1 MAVLAVPLSGETAQ
15 LRAISMA
22 SAQMCASLLSAI
34 PAFDGGTSEDLEA
47 LAAVTEQRGLRRGE
61 VLIRQGEPSDAL
73 YFVLSGRFAV
83 QVQGAAEPI
92 AEIGQGQPIGE
103 IGFFAGQPRTATVVA
118 VRDSSVLAITR
129 ERFRQIS
136 ECSPGIRDA
145 VIVSLA
151 RRVSQGVG
159 QVANVSS
166 KVRTLAVI
174 SAGASRRS
182 DAFLESLRAVLGSL
196 SSTALLGEREVT
208 ARFPGAPLDD
218 PGISRWLNSLES
230 EYEIIFYIADQTLT
244 EWTQKC
250 IRQADAL
257 LLVAVAG
264 ASPELNP
271 SELLAFSV
279 HPRSARRLVI
289 LHENRTD
296 VVSGT
301 SSWLGMRDVF
311 MHHHVALQG
320 PSDIRRLFRFLAGRA
335 IGFVAG
341 GGGALGSA
349 HLGAYKA
356 FCEAGV
362 EFDILGGTSVGAA
375 MMAAFAYGVE
385 AERVDEGTHNIFV
398 RSRAFRRPTL
408 PRYGLIDHKGF
419 DRALRA
425 EYGDVVIEDLWR
437 PFFAVSSN
445 LSQNKPMIH
454 REGLVWQAV
463 RASGSIPGVLPPFF
477 TEHGEMLVDGALTD
491 NVPLA
496 PMKAL
501 KSGPNVIVM
510 LGDDRPTTYSVDYN
524 SIPGPL
530 QLAAALLNPF
540 SRQRLPQAPS
550 VLQVIMLSMLA
561 NRHTDP
567 QLSDTDI
574 LIRPE
579 LPVGLR
585 FTSWERHN
593 EIFLHA
599 HRSSASWL
607 KARIAETDPRVLAL
621 IHAKGQG

>member
-1 MAVLAVPLSGETAQ
+1 MTSEH
-15 LRAISMA
+15 
-22 SAQMCASLLSAI
+22 MCATLLSAI
-34 PAFDGGTSEDLEA
+34 PAFDGGTLQDLEA
-47 LAAVTEQRGLRRGE
+47 LAAVTEQRELRRGE
-61 VLIRQGEPSDAL
+61 VLIRQGEPANAL
-73 YFVLSGRFAV
+73 YFVLSGRFSV
-83 QVQGAAEPI
+83 HVQGAVEPI

-103 IGFFAGQPRTATVVA
+103 IGFFAGLPRTATVVA

-129 ERFRQIS
+129 EQFRQVS

-182 DAFLESLRAVLGSL
+182 DAFLESLRAAFGSL
-196 SSTALLGEREVT
+196 SSTVLLAESEVT
-208 ARFPGAPLDD
+208 ARFPSAPLDD

-230 EYEIIFYIADQTLT
+230 DYEFIFYIADQTLT
-244 EWTQKC
+244 EWTKKC
-250 IRQADAL
+250 IRQADAV

-264 ASPELNP
+264 TAAELNP
-271 SELLAFSV
+271 SELFAFSV
-279 HPRSARRLVI
+279 HPPSARRLVI
-289 LHENRTD
+289 LHEHRTD
-296 VVSGT
+296 IVSGT
-301 SSWLGMRDVF
+301 SSWLGTRDVF
-311 MHHHVALQG
+311 MHHHVALQDS
-320 PSDIRRLFRFLAGRA
+320 SDVRRLFRFLSGRA

-356 FCEAGV
+356 FCDEGV
-362 EFDILGGTSVGAA
+362 DFDILGGTSVGAA
-375 MMAAFAYGVE
+375 MMAAFAYGVD
-385 AERVDEGTHNIFV
+385 ANRVDEGTHNIFV
-398 RSRAFRRPTL
+398 RSRAFRRLTW
-408 PRYGLIDHKGF
+408 PRYGLIDHKVF

-425 EYGDVVIEDLWR
+425 EYGDTVIEDLWR

-445 LSQNKPMIH
+445 LSRNKPMIH
-454 REGLVWQAV
+454 RRGLVWQAV

-477 TEHGEMLVDGALTD
+477 TKRGEMLVDGAVIN

-501 KSGPNVIVM
+501 KSGPNVIVT
-510 LGDDRPTTYSVDYN
+510 LGADNPTAYTVDYD
-524 SIPGPL
+524 SIPGPRE
-530 QLAAALLNPF
+530 LAAALLNPF
-540 SRQRLPQAPS
+540 SRQRLPQVPG
-550 VLQVIMLSMLA
+550 VLQVITLSMLA
-561 NRHTDP
+561 SRHTDL

-579 LPVGLR
+579 LPEDLR

-593 EIFLHA
+593 EIFIYA
-599 HRSSASWL
+599 HRWIASWL
-607 KARIAETDPRVLAL
+607 KARIAETDPKVLAL
-621 IHAKGQG
+621 IHAEGR